1 MKVLAMYLPQFHR
14 VKENDEWWG
23 EGFTEWV
30 SVKDAEPFFDGHYQP
45 RIPQDQNYYDLMDK
59 DTMVWQSSLMKKYK
73 IELVCMY
80 HYWFKHGRQI
90 L

>member
-30 SVKDAEPFFDGHYQP
+30 SVKDAEPFFDGLYQP
-45 RIPQDQNYYDLMDK
+45 RIPQDQNYY
-59 DTMVWQSSLMKKYK
+59 
-73 IELVCMY
+73 
-80 HYWFKHGRQI
+80 
-90 L
+90 